1 MKIIIRN
8 VKYIS
13 KTAEIIAS
21 RYIIRFNLFGIGI
34 IMVDVK
40 NLNFL
45 NFRDQTLSE
54 SISRI
59 IFNIFNVEYKLKAIF
74 NTG

>member
-13 KTAEIIAS
+13 KTVGIITNK
-21 RYIIRFNLFGIGI
+21 YIIRFNLFEIKI
-34 IMVDVK
+34 IVIDVK

-45 NFRDQTLSE
+45 NFE
-54 SISRI
+54 
-59 IFNIFNVEYKLKAIF
+59 N
-74 NTG
+74 

>member
-59 IFNIFNVEYKLKAIF
+59 IFNIFNVEYKVKAIF